1 MGPSQICGCPFRE
14 PRVFTIAHMYIYI
27 YIYIYVYIY
36 VYIYMYIYIY
46 SWDLG
51 GWLWNT
57 GFSGMVLIYL
67 DDLYT
72 FRKINRGRQE
82 TPRSKWRLLAGKI
95 IHKFRIVQQA
105 MFDYRRVRYTPGYG
119 FVGVQVDKRRLQK
132 AVEVSW
138 IFFLHSISMLASI
151 LSTFLVIVSIF

>member
-1 MGPSQICGCPFRE
+1 
-14 PRVFTIAHMYIYI
+14 
-27 YIYIYVYIY
+27 
-36 VYIYMYIYIY
+36 
-46 SWDLG
+46 
-51 GWLWNT
+51 
-57 GFSGMVLIYL
+57 MVLIYL

-138 IFFLHSISMLASI
+138 IFFSTFHIYVSFHSIYFSSYSFHFLMALMFFMFFFYIPYLRLAQKRNMSSA
-151 LSTFLVIVSIF
+151 LGRC